1 MSVEDVRSP
10 SRMRGWA
17 RAILVLPS
25 WELSV
30 RGHPLSASCIYF
42 KRERYSRYSKAA
54 SSAFFGHPRGFSRGR
69 VHVMNIGRT
78 NESINKAED
87 AGRID
92 AQIGF
97 ADALRRVFPTTVA
110 SYSRFMVRFAKR
122 QQGTGRTN
130 CRLADVLPSDH
141 VLDASA
147 SMASIATFGG
157 FCCGQY
163 LAAVTTTVAYGT
175 GVGRTQLRNTAVK
188 VNGRLPFKVCQH
200 S

>member
-1 MSVEDVRSP
+1 MT
-10 SRMRGWA
+10 
-17 RAILVLPS
+17 L
-25 WELSV
+25 
-30 RGHPLSASCIYF
+30 
-42 KRERYSRYSKAA
+42 
-54 SSAFFGHPRGFSRGR
+54 
-69 VHVMNIGRT
+69 GRT
-78 NESINKAED
+78 TAGINKTKSTGA
-87 AGRID
+87 RD

-147 SMASIATFGG
+147 SMASSATFGG

-188 VNGRLPFKVCQH
+188 VNGRLPFKVCHH